1 MLAAQYETCADFLS
15 ADGPDESS
23 ANRNHRRLG
32 VCLAT
37 SALLLFVGIAT
48 LDVSLRF
55 DFSRWVPLV
64 LEVRLRETIE
74 AVPEPVPEPVSE
86 PAPESEPQNERAPQT
101 ASPALPAQSV
111 QPDMPAATTP
121 PAAARP
127 AAAGVP
133 TDWYGS
139 IERVSAD
146 VISRQAAPA
155 SLHPEFDEL
164 RRIAAMRYAEP
175 QTGIPRPIWENV
187 EKDIYGRT
195 LLKKGNCFR
204 VLDDSNVGNRYAFET
219 FEQYL
224 TFCTWSGKRPPRNLP
239 WVETIR
245 ARYPYLREPAEDSLP
260 PIE

>member
-1 MLAAQYETCADFLS
+1 
-15 ADGPDESS
+15 
-23 ANRNHRRLG
+23 
-32 VCLAT
+32 
-37 SALLLFVGIAT
+37 
-48 LDVSLRF
+48 
-55 DFSRWVPLV
+55 
-64 LEVRLRETIE
+64 
-74 AVPEPVPEPVSE
+74 
-86 PAPESEPQNERAPQT
+86 
-101 ASPALPAQSV
+101 V
-111 QPDMPAATTP
+111 QPGVPAATTP
-121 PAAARP
+121 PAAAGP
-127 AAAGVP
+127 AAAGVS

-164 RRIAAMRYAEP
+164 RRIAAIRYAEP

-195 LLKKGNCFR
+195 LLRKGNCFR
-204 VLDDSNVGNRYAFET
+204 ILDDSNVGNRYAFET

>member
-1 MLAAQYETCADFLS
+1 LLAAQYETCTDFLS

-23 ANRNHRRLG
+23 ADRNHQRLG

-37 SALLLFVGIAT
+37 SALVMFVGIAT
-48 LDVSLRF
+48 LDVSLHF
-55 DFSRWVPLV
+55 DFSRWIPLV
-64 LEVRLRETIE
+64 LEVNLREAI
-74 AVPEPVPEPVSE
+74 EPVADV
-86 PAPESEPQNERAPQT
+86 APEAQPEPQNERAPKT
-101 ASPALPAQSV
+101 ALTAPTAETV
-111 QPDMPAATTP
+111 QPDVPAATTP
-121 PAAARP
+121 PAAASP

-164 RRIAAMRYAEP
+164 RRIAAIRYAEP

>member
-1 MLAAQYETCADFLS
+1 
-15 ADGPDESS
+15 
-23 ANRNHRRLG
+23 
-32 VCLAT
+32 
-37 SALLLFVGIAT
+37 
-48 LDVSLRF
+48 LRF

-64 LEVRLRETIE
+64 LEVSLREAIE
-74 AVPEPVPEPVSE
+74 PLPVPELHS
-86 PAPESEPQNERAPQT
+86 ERASQT
-101 ASPALPAQSV
+101 ASPAPPAQTV
-111 QPDMPAATTP
+111 QPDEPTATTRR
-121 PAAARP
+121 AAASP

-133 TDWYGS
+133 TDWYES
-139 IERVSAD
+139 LERVSAD
-146 VISRQAAPA
+146 VIGRQAAPA

-164 RRIAAMRYAEP
+164 RRIAAIRYAEP

-204 VLDDSNVGNRYAFET
+204 ILDDSNVGNRYAFET

-239 WVETIR
+239 WVEIIR